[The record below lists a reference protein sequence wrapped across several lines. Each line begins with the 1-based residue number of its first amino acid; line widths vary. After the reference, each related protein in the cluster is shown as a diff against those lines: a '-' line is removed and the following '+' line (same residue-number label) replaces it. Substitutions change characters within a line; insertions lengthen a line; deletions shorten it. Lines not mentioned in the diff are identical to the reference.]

1 MFWRMNPGLNASST
15 LEATLDRA
23 LGGNGGDSSSNSQ
36 YSGNRGSG
44 GAGSSG
50 GGGMHNVL
58 DQLLDETDLLSELK
72 AGNARFVT
80 RATAQSAL
88 IPGRSEGTPEPCR

>member
-36 YSGNRGSG
+36 YSSNRGSG

-80 RATAQSAL
+80 RAAAQSAVL
-88 IPGRSEGTPEPCR
+88 PSRSEGTPEPCR

>member
-23 LGGNGGDSSSNSQ
+23 LGANGGDQSSSNQ
-36 YSGNRGSG
+36 YSGSRSSG
-44 GAGSSG
+44 GGGSN

-72 AGNARFVT
+72 AGNARSVT
-80 RATAQSAL
+80 IHVCAARYMKPKSSVAQRPS
-88 IPGRSEGTPEPCR
+88 S